1 MKTGRLTGILCLLL
15 LAGLVQTPLLMAD
28 DGVARERD
36 LTQVR
41 KKVEALRAWQLSEVL
56 NMDEETS
63 SRLFPAMREA
73 DQERWNLESRN
84 RQLVREMYQSLEGR
98 NPDPQKI
105 DKILDELQSNRRELV
120 RSEERHLERVRQI
133 LSPEDTA
140 RYLMFQIKFQKEIK
154 RKAVQAYQDRRGSS
168 DSDRNPERG
177 YSGSGNSGGSDGGG
191 SDGGGNDGSG
201 GSSGG
206 GGKGGNR

>member
-1 MKTGRLTGILCLLL
+1 MKTGRLTGVLCLLL
-15 LAGLVQTPLLMAD
+15 LMGPVQTPLLMAD

-63 SRLFPAMREA
+63 SQLFPAMRQA
-73 DQERWNLESRN
+73 DQERWNLEFRN
-84 RQLVREMYQSLEGR
+84 RQLVREMSQSLENR

-140 RYLMFQIKFQKEIK
+140 RYLMFQVKFQKEIK

-168 DSDRNPERG
+168 DSDMNPERG
-177 YSGSGNSGGSDGGG
+177 YSGSGSSGGSDGGG
-191 SDGGGNDGSG
+191 SDGSGSDGSG
-201 GSSGG
+201 GSSGS
-206 GGKGGNR
+206 GGKGRR

>member
-1 MKTGRLTGILCLLL
+1 M
-15 LAGLVQTPLLMAD
+15 GLVQTPLLMAD

-84 RQLVREMYQSLEGR
+84 RQLVREMSQSLEGR

-140 RYLMFQIKFQKEIK
+140 RYLMFQVKFQKEIK

-177 YSGSGNSGGSDGGG
+177 YSGSGSSGGSDGGG
-191 SDGGGNDGSG
+191 SASGGSDGSG

-206 GGKGGNR
+206 GGKGGR

>member
-1 MKTGRLTGILCLLL
+1 MGDVMRTGRLTGILCLLL
-15 LAGLVQTPLLMAD
+15 LAGLVQAPFLMAD
-28 DGVARERD
+28 DEMVRERD

-41 KKVEALRAWQLSEVL
+41 KKIEALRAWQLSEVL
-56 NMDEETS
+56 DMDEETN
-63 SRLFPAMREA
+63 SRLFPAMRQA
-73 DQERWNLESRN
+73 DQERWKIESRN
-84 RQLVREMYQSLEGR
+84 RQLVREMSQSLERR
-98 NPDPQKI
+98 NPDAQKI

-154 RKAVQAYQDRRGSS
+154 RKAAQAYQDRRGFSG
-168 DSDRNPERG
+168 SDRNPERG
-177 YSGSGNSGGSDGGG
+177 YSGSGSSGGSDGGG
-191 SDGGGNDGSG
+191 SDGSG

-206 GGKGGNR
+206 GGKGRR

>member
-28 DGVARERD
+28 DEMARERD

-63 SRLFPAMREA
+63 SRLFPAMRQA
-73 DQERWNLESRN
+73 DQERWKIESRN
-84 RQLVREMYQSLEGR
+84 RKLVREMSQSLER
-98 NPDPQKI
+98 SNPDSQRI
-105 DKILDELQSNRRELV
+105 DKIIDELQSNRRELV

-140 RYLMFQIKFQKEIK
+140 RYLMFQIKFHREIK
-154 RKAVQAYQDRRGSS
+154 RKAAQAFRDRRQQNG
-168 DSDRNPERG
+168 DTDR
-177 YSGSGNSGGSDGGG
+177 
-191 SDGGGNDGSG
+191 
-201 GSSGG
+201 
-206 GGKGGNR
+206 GNRDRYDDRGDSSNGGDRKR

>member
-1 MKTGRLTGILCLLL
+1 MGDVMKTGRLTGILCLLL
-15 LAGLVQTPLLMAD
+15 LAGLVQAPFLMAD
-28 DGVARERD
+28 DEMVRERD

-41 KKVEALRAWQLSEVL
+41 KKIEALRAWQLSEVL
-56 NMDEETS
+56 DMDEETNY
-63 SRLFPAMREA
+63 RLFPAMRQA
-73 DQERWNLESRN
+73 DQERWKIESRN
-84 RQLVREMYQSLEGR
+84 RQLVREMSQSLERR

-120 RSEERHLERVRQI
+120 RSEERHLEMVRQI

-154 RKAVQAYQDRRGSS
+154 RKVAQAFRDRRQQDDEIGRGNR
-168 DSDRNPERG
+168 DRYDDRDQD
-177 YSGSGNSGGSDGGG
+177 SGGVGG
-191 SDGGGNDGSG
+191 DDRG

-206 GGKGGNR
+206 GGKGRR